1 MAQKQYISHYENLKN
16 KWIDKHRELQKVL
29 EEKHSESREWIEKS
43 SKHLLVGS
51 MAGMMLLTSPLTQS
65 LTPVTA
71 SPSSQEQPYQEL
83 DKRVFLISDL
93 SYELPDTVQTLSP
106 TQEDVI
112 SETLTRHFNIRVT
125 PELQG
130 IRLNRSYGYIGAE
143 QHLARFPGDTMSTHF
158 DSAED
163 ATRYYSSG
171 MAPGLG
177 AWGYF
182 AKSASQLTELDTQ
195 REKYYI
201 AVQTFLSPGYNENVR
216 EYSQF
221 FKYRKM
227 LVVNPNNGKGVVVVI
242 GDAGPAPWTGK
253 HLGGS
258 PEVMKYL
265 ERVDGSKKGAV
276 LYFFVNDPF
285 NNVPLGPI
293 DVTQ

>member
-1 MAQKQYISHYENLKN
+1 MPKKQYISHYENLKN
-16 KWIDKHRELQKVL
+16 KWVDKHRDLEKVL
-29 EEKHSESREWIEKS
+29 HEKHSEAREWLEKS
-43 SKHLLVGS
+43 TRHFVVGS
-51 MAGMMLLTSPLTQS
+51 MAGMMLLTAPLTQA
-65 LTPVTA
+65 LTTA
-71 SPSSQEQPYQEL
+71 TSSAQEQPYKDL

-93 SYELPDTVQTLSP
+93 SYELPETVQPLTL

-125 PELQG
+125 SELQG

-158 DSAED
+158 DSSDD
-163 ATRYYSSG
+163 ASKYYSSG

-182 AKSASQLTELDTQ
+182 AKSASTMTQLDND

-201 AVQTFLSPGYNENVR
+201 AVQTFLSPGWSDHVR
-216 EYSQF
+216 EYSEF

-227 LVVNPNNGKGVVVVI
+227 LVVNPNNGKGIVVVI
-242 GDAGPAPWTGK
+242 GDAGPAAWTGK

-265 ERVDGSKKGAV
+265 ERVDGAQKGPV

-285 NNVPLGPI
+285 DNVQLGPI
-293 DVTQ
+293 EITQ